1 MPEIGDEKQYDNRA
15 NRASVIEEPILPTSN
30 NGVSPSVPLF
40 DGPQVFLLME
50 RYANEIL
57 PWGGGNYKA
66 RDVQLRA
73 FIPEENIFASALGI
87 VGSRNSTFSWHL
99 NGPPRTLNRMQEI
112 LEYADRG
119 HGWESLIFKTSVD
132 LYTQDAGAFWEL
144 VREEDSE
151 SSPIIAINHL
161 DAARCYHTGVWE
173 SPVIY
178 QDRRG
183 RYHLLKWYQVI
194 TFAEMPATY
203 ETYEGLQYCAL
214 TRFLRAA
221 QERKAVGIR
230 DYERTNGR
238 DVKSIHLVQGIT
250 TQQLTDAIARANSN
264 ADAAGLIRYAPPIV
278 VGSISPQASVDVK
291 SIELSKAPEDYHR
304 DEYFKEYIAMLA
316 MAFLTDYQEFSPLPG
331 GNLGTSTQS
340 QILHL
345 KNRGKGPGI
354 FRRLI
359 TRAINFRIM
368 PQNAEFHYDDPDFEA
383 EKTEAEVKKLRAQTR
398 QIRVTSQEITPEVAR
413 QIANDE
419 GDLRQEYLAL
429 MGDVDRT
436 DNLMVDSDSPAPNQ
450 IDQQVA
456 ASQIP
461 TSTPQNVPR
470 EQTSASQGFGERA
483 RRLPKELFD

>member
-1 MPEIGDEKQYDNRA
+1 MPDIEESYKEYDARA
-15 NRASVIEEPILPTSN
+15 NAASVIEEPPLHLTSN
-30 NGVSPSVPLF
+30 GNSPYPPTF
-40 DGPQVFLLME
+40 DGPQIFFLME

-57 PWGGGNYKA
+57 PWGGGTYKA
-66 RDVQLRA
+66 RDAQLRS
-73 FIPEENIFASALGI
+73 FITEENIFASALGI
-87 VGSRNSTFSWHL
+87 VCSRNATFGWHL
-99 NGPPRTLNRMQEI
+99 NGSPRTLRRMQDI
-112 LEYADRG
+112 LETADRG
-119 HGWESLIFKTSVD
+119 HGWESLIVKTSID
-132 LYTQDAGAFWEL
+132 LYSQDAGAVWEL

-161 DAARCYHTGVWE
+161 DIARCYHTGVWE
-173 SPVIY
+173 SPIIY

-183 RYHLLKWYQVI
+183 RYHLLKWYQVV
-194 TFAEMPATY
+194 TFAEMPCSI
-203 ETYEGLQYCAL
+203 ETFEGLQYCAL

-221 QERKAVGIR
+221 QERKSVSIR

-238 DVKSIHLVQGIT
+238 HAKSIHLVQGIT
-250 TQQLTDAIARANSN
+250 TQQLTDAITRANSN
-264 ADAAGLIRYAPPIV
+264 ADAAGLMRYMDPIV
-278 VGSISPQASVDVK
+278 VGSISPQASVDAK
-291 SIELSKAPEDYHR
+291 TIELTSPPEGYER

-359 TRAINFRIM
+359 THAINFRVM
-368 PQNAEFHYDDPDFEA
+368 PQNCEFHYDDPDFEA

-436 DNLMVDSDSPAPNQ
+436 DNLMVDSESPADNQ
-450 IDQQVA
+450 IDEQIA
-456 ASQIP
+456 ASQMP
-461 TSTPQNVPR
+461 VSRPKPVVR

-483 RRLPKELFD
+483 RRLF